1 MKAEERGVRV
11 IRSRFGIVL
20 GHKGGALDQMASL
33 FNKGLGSRLGNGQQ
47 WFSWIHQQDLSDAL
61 LFLINQ
67 KGFSG
72 PVNCTSPYPVQN
84 RELTRLLGE
93 VLRRPTILPP
103 VPGFMLRLILGEFG
117 NVLLKGQRVLPG
129 KLMSLGYVFRFPL
142 IKDALND
149 LLKKTK

>member
-20 GHKGGALDQMASL
+20 GEKGGALNQMASL

-67 KGFSG
+67 KGLSG

-93 VLRRPTILPP
+93 VLRKPIFLPP

-117 NVLLKGQRVLPG
+117 NVLLKGQRVLPR
-129 KLMSLGYVFRFPL
+129 KLMSLGMFFGFP
-142 IKDALND
+142 
-149 LLKKTK
+149 